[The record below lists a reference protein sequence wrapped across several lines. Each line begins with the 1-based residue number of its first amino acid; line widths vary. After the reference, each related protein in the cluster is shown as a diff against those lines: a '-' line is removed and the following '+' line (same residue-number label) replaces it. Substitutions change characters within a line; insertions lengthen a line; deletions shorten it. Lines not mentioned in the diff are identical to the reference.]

1 MAVARPVRHA
11 EPVRQHARAGAA
23 YVALSIAETVL
34 AAGPPG
40 WRRARLVTKPLLMPL
55 LTARTAT
62 GAGGSDVV
70 GVVAA
75 QAFSWGGD
83 VALLKEGHRPL
94 LAGLGSFLAA
104 HLCYIAAFRRRSSA
118 PLLATPGR
126 RRLLALCG
134 VANAGMAL
142 AAGRTDRTMA
152 GPVAAYGAALATM
165 VTSAAAVDADRGR
178 GPILAGASLFL
189 LSDTLLGL
197 RLFVVGEES
206 RTLEGA
212 VMATYTAAQWC
223 ISAGADS

>member
-1 MAVARPVRHA
+1 VRS
-11 EPVRQHARAGAA
+11 PRSRALLGAA
-23 YVALSIAETVL
+23 YGVLAITDALL

-40 WRRARLVTKPLLMPL
+40 RHRVRLVTKPLLMPVL
-55 LTARTAT
+55 AARLAT
-62 GAGGSDVV
+62 ESGSEAR
-70 GVVAA
+70 GVIAA
-75 QAFSWGGD
+75 QALSWGGD
-83 VALLKEGHRPL
+83 VALLKEGRRPL

-104 HLCYIAAFRRRSSA
+104 HLCYVAAFRRRSSA

-142 AAGRTDRTMA
+142 AAGRADRTMA

-178 GPILAGASLFL
+178 GPILTGASLFL

-197 RLFVVGEES
+197 RLFVVGEDS
-206 RTLEGA
+206 RALEGA

-223 ISAGADS
+223 IGAGAGG